1 MGMLGHCHVPA
12 EEFNARS
19 VRERWAAFCDDKL
32 VFESPKLAQLRDIWR
47 SVRGERDMPR
57 REDFT
62 ARILGKHLKQLTFV
76 ERVEEGG
83 MRRYR
88 FRLFGSTL
96 ARYIGD
102 STGKYLE
109 EVVPEKYIASWL
121 ATYDLVI
128 DTRKPHRFVAR
139 FRAEHLEHVA
149 AETLVAPLAGDAGK
163 PWGLMVSVI
172 YSPFIP

>member
-1 MGMLGHCHVPA
+1 MLGQFISPA

-19 VRERWAAFCDDKL
+19 ARGHWAAVCDDRL
-32 VFESPKLAQLRDIWR
+32 IFDSPKLAQLRDIWQA
-47 SVRGERDMPR
+47 VRGEREMPR

-62 ARILGKHLKQLTFV
+62 ARNFGKHLRYLTFV

-83 MRRYR
+83 TRRYR
-88 FRLFGSTL
+88 FRLFGSAL
-96 ARYIGD
+96 GRYIGD
-102 STGKYLE
+102 STGKFLE
-109 EVVPEKYIASWL
+109 EVVPQQFIESWL

-128 DTRKPHRFVAR
+128 ATRKPHRFVAR
-139 FRAEHLEHVA
+139 FRAEHLEHIT

-172 YSPFIP
+172 YSPFVS